1 MWKLKC
7 NEIKIKYFAD
17 ILLTYENII
26 ISFCENNEIKI
37 CQKWKLYI
45 FVTDIFEAIRYIVLN
60 NLNLFRYMFKVDI
73 FWYCFVI
80 LYLIFVIYIEIWEF
94 RYTNG
99 CQKLDQSV
107 AVWLGSWLCVS
118 GHGSV
123 IMPYTT
129 GNVIVAHQ
137 MLMQQFT
144 MTFISILKKYFKI

>member
-45 FVTDIFEAIRYIVLN
+45 FVTDIFETIRYIVLN

-80 LYLIFVIYIEIWEF
+80 LYLIFVICIAIWEF